1 MPILLQVSDYIS
13 VYGGGSQCLKRVFA
27 INNDALRGLSGKC
40 QSFFKAKV
48 LKTDIPPPLE
58 RVLAL
63 KFNARSGYWFLVSIR
78 TSYPF
83 AKRLLRELV
92 IVCNTA
98 TI

>member
-63 KFNARSGYWFLVSIR
+63 KFNARSGYFGSWSQSGLH
-78 TSYPF
+78 SYPF
-83 AKRLLRELV
+83 AKRVFKE
-92 IVCNTA
+92 N
-98 TI
+98 